1 MEGRVSEP
9 KKNGTNG
16 HKNGTNGHKNG
27 NGHSLGAEGIALKGA
42 SIRET
47 FRDKHLLV
55 TGVTGFLGKVWLAM
69 VLDHLPEIGRA
80 TVIIRPKKGE
90 DADARF
96 QWIAERSPAFRP
108 LRAKLGAKEF
118 RKLIREKIRVIEAK
132 LVEPLCGLEEAEADR
147 LLADVDAVV
156 HFAGL
161 TDFEPDP
168 QMAIDANIHGAQHA
182 ADLAARTRGKRYI
195 HVSTTFVAG
204 RRSATIEESITVGVS
219 PNGTEF
225 DPAEELRIVEAG
237 IAERE
242 TKSQRTD
249 YVMERANALGWPNI
263 YTYSKALSEHLIET
277 REDVRTTTFRPAI
290 VECARSYP
298 FVGWN
303 EGINTSGPLVWLL
316 STTFQRF
323 PARTTNVFDIV
334 PVDTVARSMVV
345 VVAEALRDRAESV
358 YQCGSSDINPF
369 TFRRAV
375 DLTGLGIR
383 RMYAKRGDD
392 FEKKVL
398 SKLDP
403 ICMEPDPNEVL
414 GHRRMRLM
422 ARATRN
428 FLRTFKLKENL
439 SPKLYDKLDGEKLD
453 EKLRKFS
460 MDCRTTDRKL
470 GQVEDMLRVYL
481 PFVNEIAYI
490 FRTGH
495 LVAATER
502 MNDEERALFGFDVAD
517 ICWRDYWVNVQVP
530 GLDKWSL
537 PLLRNEKVPDD
548 PPFEETEELDA
559 KTDENESAPLRATA

>member
-1 MEGRVSEP
+1 MGDS
-9 KKNGTNG
+9 KTNGTNG
-16 HKNGTNGHKNG
+16 HHKNGHNG
-27 NGHSLGAEGIALKGA
+27 NGHSLGAEGIALDRR

-47 FRDKHLLV
+47 FAGKHLLV

-69 VLDHLPEIGRA
+69 VLDHLPELRRA

-90 DADARF
+90 DATARF

-108 LRAKLGAKEF
+108 LREKLGAKAF
-118 RKLIREKIRVIEAK
+118 RALVREKVRVVEAK
-132 LVEPLCGLEEAEADR
+132 LVEPLCGLEEAEADA
-147 LLADVDAVV
+147 LLSDVDAVV

-168 QMAIDANIHGAQHA
+168 QLALDANVHGAQHA
-182 ADLAARTRGKRYI
+182 ADLAARTPGKRYV
-195 HVSTTFVAG
+195 HVSTCFVAG
-204 RRSATIEESITVGVS
+204 RRSATIDESITVGVA

-225 DPAEELRIVEAG
+225 DPAEELRSLEAG
-237 IAERE
+237 IAERD
-242 TKSQRTD
+242 TKKARID
-249 YVMERANALGWPNI
+249 YAMERANALGWPNI

-298 FVGWN
+298 FEGWN

-345 VVAEALRDRAESV
+345 VVAEALRDRAAAV
-358 YQCGSSDINPF
+358 YQCGSSAINPF

-403 ICMEPDPNEVL
+403 ICMEPDPNEVF
-414 GHRRMRLM
+414 GHRRMRLV

-428 FLRTFKLKENL
+428 FLRKFKLQENV
-439 SPKLYDKLDGEKLD
+439 SPKLYDKIDGPKLD

-460 MDCRTTDRKL
+460 MDCRSTDRKL
-470 GQVEDMLRVYL
+470 GQVDDMLRVYL
-481 PFVNEIAYI
+481 PFVNEIAYV
-490 FRTGH
+490 FRTDN

-502 MNDEERALFGFDVAD
+502 MNEEERALFGFDVAD
-517 ICWRDYWVNVQVP
+517 ICWRHYWVNIQVP

-548 PPFEETEELDA
+548 PPLEETAAPDE
-559 KTDENESAPLRATA
+559 TDDNESAPLRATA

>member
-1 MEGRVSEP
+1 MEDRVSEP
-9 KKNGTNG
+9 KRNG
-16 HKNGTNGHKNG
+16 HNGHRNG
-27 NGHSLGAEGIALKGA
+27 NGHDTGEEGIRLKGG
-42 SIRET
+42 SIREA
-47 FRDKHLLV
+47 FAGKHLLV

-69 VLDHLPEIGRA
+69 VLDYLPEVGRA

-90 DADARF
+90 DANARF
-96 QWIAERSPAFRP
+96 QRIAERSPAFRP
-108 LRAKLGAKEF
+108 LREKLGAKAF
-118 RKLIREKIRVIEAK
+118 RTLIREKIRVVEAK
-132 LVEPLCGLEEAEADR
+132 LVEPLCGLEEAEADS
-147 LLADVDAVV
+147 LLADVDVVV

-168 QMAIDANIHGAQHA
+168 QMAIDANVHGAQHA
-182 ADLAARTRGKRYI
+182 ADLAARTRGKRYV

-204 RRSATIEESITVGVS
+204 RRSETIGETIEVGVS

-225 DPAEELRIVEAG
+225 DPAEELQLLEAG
-237 IAERE
+237 IAEGE
-242 TKSQRTD
+242 TKKQRTGFA
-249 YVMERANALGWPNI
+249 MERANALGWPNI
-263 YTYSKALSEHLIET
+263 YTYSKGLSEHLIET
-277 REDVRTTTFRPAI
+277 REDVATTTFRPAI

-298 FVGWN
+298 FEGWN

-323 PARTTNVFDIV
+323 PARTTNIFDIV

-345 VVAEALRDRAESV
+345 VVAEALRDRAEPI
-358 YQCGSSDINPF
+358 YQCGSSAINPLD
-369 TFRRAV
+369 FRRAV
-375 DLTGLGIR
+375 DLTGLAIR
-383 RMYAKRGDD
+383 RMYARRGDD

-398 SKLDP
+398 AKLDP
-403 ICMEPDPNEVL
+403 ICMEPTDDEVF
-414 GHRRMRLM
+414 GHRRMRLV

-428 FLRTFKLKENL
+428 FLRKFKLKENV
-439 SPKLYDKLDGEKLD
+439 SPKLYDKIDGEKVD

-481 PFVNEIAYI
+481 PFVNEIAYV
-490 FRTGH
+490 FRTDN

-502 MNDEERALFGFDVAD
+502 MSDADRELFGFDVAD
-517 ICWRDYWVNVQVP
+517 ICWRNYWVNVQVP

-548 PPFEETEELDA
+548 PPLEATEGDAETED
-559 KTDENESAPLRATA
+559 NESAPLRATA

>member
-1 MEGRVSEP
+1 VSGP

-16 HKNGTNGHKNG
+16 RRNG
-27 NGHSLGAEGIALKGA
+27 NGHSLGAKGIALEGG
-42 SIRET
+42 SIREA
-47 FRDKHLLV
+47 FAGKHLLV
-55 TGVTGFLGKVWLAM
+55 TGVTGFLGKVWLGM
-69 VLDHLPEIGRA
+69 VLDYLPEIRRA

-90 DADARF
+90 DANARF

-108 LRAKLGAKEF
+108 LRAKLGAKAF
-118 RKLIREKIRVIEAK
+118 RKLIHDKIRVVEAK
-132 LVEPLCGLEEAEADR
+132 LVEPLCGLEEHEADT

-168 QMAIDANIHGAQHA
+168 QQAIDANIHGAQHA
-182 ADLAARTRGKRYI
+182 ADLAARTHGKRYI

-204 RRSATIEESITVGVS
+204 RRSETIDESITVGVA
-219 PNGTEF
+219 PNGTAF
-225 DPAEELRIVEAG
+225 DPAEELRILEAG

-242 TKSQRTD
+242 TKSQRID
-249 YVMERANALGWPNI
+249 YAMERANALGWPNI
-263 YTYSKALSEHLIET
+263 YTFSKALSEHLIES

-290 VECARSYP
+290 VECARTYP
-298 FVGWN
+298 FEGWN

-323 PARTTNVFDIV
+323 PARTTNIFDIV

-358 YQCGSSDINPF
+358 YQCGSSAINPF
-369 TFRRAV
+369 NFRRAV
-375 DLTGLGIR
+375 DLTGLAIR
-383 RMYAKRGDD
+383 RMYARRGDD

-398 SKLDP
+398 AKLDP
-403 ICMEPDPNEVL
+403 ICAEPDPNEVF

-428 FLRTFKLKENL
+428 FLRSFELRENI
-439 SPKLYDKLDGEKLD
+439 SPKLYEKIDGEKVD
-453 EKLRKFS
+453 QKLRKFS

-470 GQVEDMLRVYL
+470 GQVNDMLRVYL
-481 PFVNEIAYI
+481 PFVNEIAYV
-490 FRTGH
+490 FSTDN

-502 MNDEERALFGFDVAD
+502 MSEEERALFGFDVET
-517 ICWRDYWVNVQVP
+517 ICWRHYWVNIQVP

-548 PPFEETEELDA
+548 PPLEVTEAEAARDDNEDA
-559 KTDENESAPLRATA
+559 PMRATA

>member
-1 MEGRVSEP
+1 MESRVSEP
-9 KKNGTNG
+9 KKNGHNG
-16 HKNGTNGHKNG
+16 HNGNGHENG
-27 NGHSLGAEGIALKGA
+27 NGHSLGAEGIALKGP
-42 SIRET
+42 SIAET
-47 FRDKHLLV
+47 FAGKHLLV

-80 TVIIRPKKGE
+80 TVVIRPKKGE

-96 QWIAERSPAFRP
+96 QWIVERSPAFRP
-108 LRAKLGAKEF
+108 LRAKLGAKAF
-118 RKLIREKIRVIEAK
+118 RKLIREKIRVLEAK
-132 LVEPLCGLEEAEADR
+132 LVEPLCGLSEAEADAI
-147 LLADVDAVV
+147 LTDVDAVV

-182 ADLAARTRGKRYI
+182 ADLAARSRGKRYI

-204 RRSATIEESITVGVS
+204 RRSTTIEESIEVGVS
-219 PNGTEF
+219 PNGTTF
-225 DPAEELRIVEAG
+225 DPEEELRTLEEG
-237 IAERE
+237 IAAQE
-242 TKSQRTD
+242 TKSQRID
-249 YVMERANALGWPNI
+249 YAMDRAEALGWPNI

-277 REDVRTTTFRPAI
+277 REDVTTTTFRPAI
-290 VECARSYP
+290 VECARNYP
-298 FVGWN
+298 FEGWN

-323 PARTTNVFDIV
+323 PARETNNFDIV
-334 PVDTVARSMVV
+334 PVDTVARSMVL
-345 VVAEALRDRAESV
+345 VVADALRDRAEAI
-358 YQCGSSDINPF
+358 YQCGSSDVNPF

-375 DLTGLGIR
+375 ELTGIGIR
-383 RMYAKRGDD
+383 RMYARRGDD

-403 ICMEPDPNEVL
+403 ICAEPDPNEVF
-414 GHRRMRLM
+414 GHRRMRLV
-422 ARATRN
+422 ARATRK
-428 FLRTFKLKENL
+428 FLRKFKLQENV
-439 SPKLYDKLDGEKLD
+439 SPKLYDKIDGPKLD

-470 GQVEDMLRVYL
+470 GQVDDMLRVYL
-481 PFVNEIAYI
+481 PFVNEIAYV

-502 MNDEERALFGFDVAD
+502 LSDEERELFGFDVAD
-517 ICWRDYWVNVQVP
+517 VCWRDYWVKIQVP

-559 KTDENESAPLRATA
+559 TAENESAPLRATA